1 MTTAAGPG
9 GVPAPPGAPFGH
21 GREGES
27 TGAATALAEPRAC
40 EHAFVSIKGRPGS
53 WFEAA
58 VRRGDLSTALSEL
71 GELPRP
77 LAPRYALGLVVL
89 LGEAEDPRHGRWAA
103 RWAAH
108 VTLADAQVDL
118 AALAE
123 LVRTLAA
130 APRLGRAGRE
140 AVAALAER
148 HGVRDVSGLLIGPES
163 DGGRRVR

>member
-1 MTTAAGPG
+1 M
-9 GVPAPPGAPFGH
+9 
-21 GREGES
+21 
-27 TGAATALAEPRAC
+27 
-40 EHAFVSIKGRPGS
+40 
-53 WFEAA
+53 
-58 VRRGDLSTALSEL
+58 ALSEL

-77 LAPRYALGLVVL
+77 LASRYALGLVVL
-89 LGEAEDPRHGRWAA
+89 LGEAEDPRHARWAA

-130 APRLGRAGRE
+130 APHLGKAGRE

-163 DGGRRVR
+163 DGDRRVR